1 MMNSSHLNLDS
12 NSNTF
17 VSCINI
23 ARYTMGPQKIK
34 RNLFVQI
41 ILFDVPAELPT
52 GGLRWWVQVLIR
64 TNYQRRVFFVNVR
77 KQDLNNFSSS
87 DNILIKLLNKLS
99 HTTFSDTERWSTPS
113 CSCGTCLCHRGGA
126 LCALTASRW
135 TLLIISGV
143 FDTWS

>member
-52 GGLRWWVQVLIR
+52 GGLR
-64 TNYQRRVFFVNVR
+64 
-77 KQDLNNFSSS
+77 
-87 DNILIKLLNKLS
+87 
-99 HTTFSDTERWSTPS
+99 
-113 CSCGTCLCHRGGA
+113 
-126 LCALTASRW
+126 
-135 TLLIISGV
+135 
-143 FDTWS
+143 